1 MHKRVDSRSKSGKSV
16 FYIQLTDLRDC
27 YVNVF
32 LHGEYSQY
40 SSIPV
45 GGVVYLI
52 NANVVPS
59 KDQIHKL
66 ALSVP
71 SIQYIKHIGKAVDYG
86 VCLGIQRDGKKCG
99 NAVNKEVSQYC
110 MYHIHLSQA
119 KINAMR
125 SALSDG
131 TSRYS

>member
-1 MHKRVDSRSKSGKSV
+1 MDSRSRSGKSV
-16 FYIQLTDLRDC
+16 FYIQLTDLKDC

-40 SSIPV
+40 ASVPV

-52 NANVVPS
+52 NANIVPS
-59 KDQIHKL
+59 KDQVHRL

-71 SIQYIKHIGKAVDYG
+71 SVQYIKHIGKAVDYG
-86 VCLGIQRDGKKCG
+86 VCLGIQRDGKKCT

-110 MYHIHLSQA
+110 MYHVRLSQS

-131 TSRYS
+131 R